1 MTTCVCDISQCQ
13 LCHNTVNYFQRNGMY
28 IASSC
33 TMLQLLRI
41 RIEIPLAC
49 DASRLESENCP
60 HTILND
66 KWVITWSWMTSS
78 GSIHTRVWQL
88 ISWLMD
94 WTEAVNYISA
104 CSTGVKRS
112 RLTPCHVAMLVC
124 FNKCLLLSVWS
135 VLSVKWFVLCTANV
149 MTFIGIPQSAF
160 IDN

>member
-1 MTTCVCDISQCQ
+1 MPQHSKLLPTQWHVHCIFLYDATIAYNQDRNPTCLWCKQ
-13 LCHNTVNYFQRNGMY
+13 T
-28 IASSC
+28 
-33 TMLQLLRI
+33 RI
-41 RIEIPLAC
+41 RKLSAYY
-49 DASRLESENCP
+49 SR
-60 HTILND
+60 
-66 KWVITWSWMTSS
+66 WRVITWSWMTSS

-94 WTEAVNYISA
+94 WTEVVNYISA

-124 FNKCLLLSVWS
+124 FNKCLLLSVSS